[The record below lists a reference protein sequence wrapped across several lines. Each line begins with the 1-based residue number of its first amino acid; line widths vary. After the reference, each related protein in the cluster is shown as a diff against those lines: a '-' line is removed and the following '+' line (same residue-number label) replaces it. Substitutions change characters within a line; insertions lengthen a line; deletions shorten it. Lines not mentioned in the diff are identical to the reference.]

1 MNNGF
6 VQFKNN
12 DGETITTNGA
22 LSFVQSG
29 DRNLAFYGSKGRS
42 VISDEEFERIHNEIG
57 LPVPVANQK
66 KNDSEDEEFVL
77 PS

>member
-22 LSFVQSG
+22 LSFVKSG

-42 VISDEEFERIHNEIG
+42 VISDEEFERIHIEIG
-57 LPVPVANQK
+57 LPVPVSISPK
-66 KNDSEDEEFVL
+66 KDDEDFVL